1 MGRYLTRRC
10 IGLHAVTLV
19 LVSSFLLAAWWQYEC
34 ARGGNGLSWAYTF
47 EWPAFALYAVYMWW
61 KLIHDQRTAFDRL
74 WAAKQHAAADAFG
87 TPLHQIPGWALD
99 KTLSRAVV
107 AASIETGDALASSI
121 GAPAPSIGRTETFA
135 LPEPGDGEVVEGGL
149 LAGEPLDECPDDPF
163 DRSGSMID
171 ARVTDVR
178 VAVDENLTAY
188 NRYLAELNRRDLPK
202 QWAWRR
208 NRGSGGT
215 TQENDTPVPPTESV
229 KGRRGELPADRIG
242 AVGMRRSY
250 RSFGTTEEK
259 GAWRRAGRTRASA
272 TQVRC
277 ALPRSPE
284 ILGP

>member
-1 MGRYLTRRC
+1 MAAGRHPSPPPALPSDGRHERRAALPQGERHIRVEFAMGRYLTRRC

-34 ARGGNGLSWAYTF
+34 ARSGNGLSWAYTF
-47 EWPAFALYAVYMWW
+47 EWPAFAIYAVYMWW
-61 KLIHDQRTAFDRL
+61 KLIHDRRTAFDRL

-107 AASIETGDALASSI
+107 AASIEAGDAPASSI
-121 GAPAPSIGRTETFA
+121 GAPAPSIRRTEAFP
-135 LPEPGDGEVVEGGL
+135 LPERGDGEVFEESL
-149 LAGEPLDECPDDPF
+149 MPSQPLDQYPDDPF

-178 VAVDENLTAY
+178 VAVDENLNAY

-208 NRGSGGT
+208 NRGSGDT
-215 TQENDTPVPPTESV
+215 ITESDTPGAPSEPVE
-229 KGRRGELPADRIG
+229 GRRGELPA
-242 AVGMRRSY
+242 AP
-250 RSFGTTEEK
+250 T
-259 GAWRRAGRTRASA
+259 
-272 TQVRC
+272 VR
-277 ALPRSPE
+277 P
-284 ILGP
+284 GQ